1 MKDSRSN
8 RSKQRQQR
16 GKRIGFLCS
25 LCLLLLISSGCS
37 SVNYTRQ
44 ESGGEKVSFGSQ
56 SLFMKRAIKDLNV
69 TSGERHLTLKGYST
83 SQTEIMEAAIAA
95 ALAAYRQQLQPTP
108 PSPIPAIPAGTTLLL
123 LPATAPIAPA
133 AQIIPLTNVFFLTNV
148 NLTPVAPKN

>member
-8 RSKQRQQR
+8 RSKQ
-16 GKRIGFLCS
+16 KRIGFVCS

-83 SQTEIMEAAIAA
+83 SQTEIMEAALAA
-95 ALAAYRQQLQPTP
+95 ALAAYRQQLQSTP
-108 PSPIPAIPAGTTLLL
+108 APSPIPAIPAGTTLLL
-123 LPATAPIAPA
+123 LPATIPPAPIAPA
-133 AQIIPLTNVFFLTNV
+133 AQIIPFLTNVFVLTNV